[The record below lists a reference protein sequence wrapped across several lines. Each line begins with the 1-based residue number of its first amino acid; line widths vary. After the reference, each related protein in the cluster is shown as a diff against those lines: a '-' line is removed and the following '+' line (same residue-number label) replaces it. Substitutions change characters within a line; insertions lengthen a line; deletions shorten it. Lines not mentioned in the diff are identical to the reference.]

1 MHAQAGRYQ
10 YQQQQQQLNSQL
22 TCFDLLQGLPHGLLL
37 PRMEPLHATK
47 GDTGSSQTQT
57 HKETISSSAYAPC
70 MATNERRTWPSLWRP
85 CSMAT
90 ETSTMTAHTRAT
102 AHVGVDGR
110 SRPPPPPAMCR
121 PGLERSEAT
130 SRPRAE
136 EAGCWCALALAGT
149 HVECSLSVAG
159 ERAEQTS
166 ARCRPFYRGARRG
179 SDARGRVKARG
190 RPATATP
197 DNRTEGGRR
206 SG

>member
-1 MHAQAGRYQ
+1 M
-10 YQQQQQQLNSQL
+10 QQLNSQL

-130 SRPRAE
+130 SRPQRKLSALLVRSRSRRHTRRVSSLGGGRASGTNE
-136 EAGCWCALALAGT
+136 CALQA
-149 HVECSLSVAG
+149 VLSG
-159 ERAEQTS
+159 RA
-166 ARCRPFYRGARRG
+166 ARQ
-179 SDARGRVKARG
+179 
-190 RPATATP
+190 
-197 DNRTEGGRR
+197 
-206 SG
+206 